1 MSRADSRVRSP
12 GTFPCA
18 RCPAGTSAL
27 DAGPE
32 ACHNLAAVWWGVF
45 AASVVIRDRV
55 VIVRPLL
62 VSSVNSA
69 DVSAPA
75 WKAYRTSPSSSTMV
89 KSIPPNGHSRANSK
103 ASAGGNGHNHNP
115 KPLKPTSRPY
125 MPLLPGGHNNS
136 DPAGGSSE
144 ACLRGSRDS
153 MIEASRQR

>member
-62 VSSVNSA
+62 VSSVNTTDA
-69 DVSAPA
+69 RAPA
-75 WKAYRTSPSSSTMV
+75 WMIDGTATGPVRSDIAAGLWASSA
-89 KSIPPNGHSRANSK
+89 R
-103 ASAGGNGHNHNP
+103 
-115 KPLKPTSRPY
+115 
-125 MPLLPGGHNNS
+125 
-136 DPAGGSSE
+136 E
-144 ACLRGSRDS
+144 
-153 MIEASRQR
+153 